1 MYQVKLSPE
10 ETEVLSQV
18 LQNAVATLELE
29 IQHTDHQDFKN
40 LLKQRRETLQ
50 TLIARVPQPAASAA

>member
-50 TLIARVPQPAASAA
+50 TLIAKVPQAAAEAA